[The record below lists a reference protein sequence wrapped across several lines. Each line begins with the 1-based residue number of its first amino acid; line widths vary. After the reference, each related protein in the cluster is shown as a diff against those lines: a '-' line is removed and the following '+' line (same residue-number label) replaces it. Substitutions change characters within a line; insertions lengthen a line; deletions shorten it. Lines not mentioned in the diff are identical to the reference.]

1 MMRMRTKKRRKR
13 VGIELMPLSSMRSL
27 VLTAAF
33 ATGWLGQIQAPVT
46 PQAGS
51 GAVSLRSIEGVVIDG
66 SKNPVPSAVVLLKD
80 TKTLQV
86 RSYLAQKDGRYH
98 FYGLS
103 TDINY
108 ELRAQG
114 GDLMS
119 KVKTVSVFDSHAVV
133 KLDLKLN
140 KKKKL

>member
-1 MMRMRTKKRRKR
+1 MRL
-13 VGIELMPLSSMRSL
+13 VALS
-27 VLTAAF
+27 AAL
-33 ATGWLGQIQAPVT
+33 ASVCLPQIQAPVT

-51 GAVSLRSIEGVVIDG
+51 GAVSLRSIEGVVTDAA
-66 SKNPVPSAVVLLKD
+66 KNPVPNAIVLLKD

-103 TDINY
+103 TDVNY
-108 ELRAQG
+108 ELRAQE

-119 KVKTVSVFDSHAVV
+119 KVKTVGVFDSHARV
-133 KLDLKLN
+133 KLNLRLT